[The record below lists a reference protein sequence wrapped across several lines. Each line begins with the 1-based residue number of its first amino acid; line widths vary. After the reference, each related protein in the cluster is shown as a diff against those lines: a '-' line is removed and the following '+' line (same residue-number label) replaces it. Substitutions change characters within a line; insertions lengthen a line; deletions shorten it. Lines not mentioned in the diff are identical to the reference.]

1 VTLVAPGEWA
11 LVTGAS
17 SGIGARIATRL
28 LERGIPTLLV
38 ARTAAPMEALA
49 ARFAGRVPCEVLPAD
64 LSREGAAADLLS
76 RSEGAGKPVG
86 LLVNDAGFGWNG
98 AFDAQPAELL
108 AAMLAV
114 NVVAPAALTRAFL
127 PAMRARRRAGSST
140 SRPRRRSS
148 EPVLRG
154 LQRFKAFL
162 SPFSR
167 ASREVART
175 ASSSPVS
182 ARSHADAVLRARR
195 MDEKK
200 LRAFGLL
207 DPDTV
212 AERGSA
218 PSRRARPFHH
228 VVEGSDLDRAP
239 AAGARGCRRRSRR
252 RSSRARASGARQS
265 GRTARRPY
273 GPPALTGW

>member
-1 VTLVAPGEWA
+1 MALVTLVAAGEWA

-17 SGIGARIATRL
+17 SGIGACIATRL

-38 ARTAAPMEALA
+38 ARTVAPMEALS

-64 LSREGAAADLLS
+64 LSREGAAADLLA

-127 PAMRARRRAGSST
+127 PAMRARRRGRILNVAST
-140 SRPRRRSS
+140 AAFLPNPYFAAYSAS
-148 EPVLRG
+148 
-154 LQRFKAFL
+154 KAFL
-162 SPFSR
+162 LSLSLALR
-167 ASREVART
+167 EEVAEDGIVVTCLCPGVTRT
-175 ASSSPVS
+175 PFFEPAG
-182 ARSHADAVLRARR
+182 

-212 AERGSA
+212 AERGL
-218 PSRRARPFHH
+218 RALEKGRAVSITSPR
-228 VVEGSDLDRAP
+228 DRVWIALLRLVP
-239 AAGARGCRRRSRR
+239 RGLPPKVAAALFA
-252 RSSRARASGARQS
+252 RSSVRN
-265 GRTARRPY
+265 PY
-273 GPPALTGW
+273 